1 MKNTKNG
8 LGHII
13 VQFCVAM
20 TIIWLI
26 WVFSFSLINQENPL
40 LGGLI
45 ILITGIGGVGIY
57 IIIGAR
63 LRDIWENEQK

>member
-57 IIIGAR
+57 IIIGTR
-63 LRDIWENEQK
+63 LRDIWENKQK